1 MSEKAEEDKLSGY
14 HRRRDFD
21 RTEEPHGR
29 THQGEVGPRPVFVIQ
44 HHAASA
50 EHYDFRLEVD
60 GVLRSWAVP
69 KGMSTDPRDK
79 HLAVPTEDHP
89 LEYAD
94 FEGSIPSGEYG
105 GGTVQVWDKGH
116 YTNSTRENGHKR
128 TMAEGLHKGH
138 VSVFLH
144 GEKVFGG
151 YALTR
156 IRTGGDKAWLLVKE
170 KDEWADAR
178 RNPVSTRTE
187 SVLSGRQLEQIAEQ
201 QGRTVQGRPLEGG
214 ST

>member
-1 MSEKAEEDKLSGY
+1 PGSGPDEAEKSRTCANGGAMSEKAEEDKLSGY

-94 FEGSIPSGEYG
+94 FEGSIHSGEYG

-128 TMAEGLHKGH
+128 TMAEGLHRATGPWSRKGGRA
-138 VSVFLH
+138 SA
-144 GEKVFGG
+144 GTARTQKPTAGDRPGRWGREK
-151 YALTR
+151 
-156 IRTGGDKAWLLVKE
+156 TGGPA
-170 KDEWADAR
+170 AA
-178 RNPVSTRTE
+178 RNPVPT
-187 SVLSGRQLEQIAEQ
+187 
-201 QGRTVQGRPLEGG
+201 
-214 ST
+214 

>member
-1 MSEKAEEDKLSGY
+1 K
-14 HRRRDFD
+14 
-21 RTEEPHGR
+21 
-29 THQGEVGPRPVFVIQ
+29 
-44 HHAASA
+44 
-50 EHYDFRLEVD
+50 RLD
-60 GVLRSWAVP
+60 VP
-69 KGMSTDPRDK
+69 PE
-79 HLAVPTEDHP
+79 AHP

-144 GEKVFGG
+144 GEKAFGG

-170 KDEWADAR
+170 QDEWADAC

-187 SVLSGRQLEQIAEQ
+187 SVLSGRQRGQIAERR
-201 QGRTVQGRPLEGG
+201 GRTGQGRPLEGG
-214 ST
+214 GT